1 MDDAA
6 HLPCVQTLRA
16 GLEHNANVEDDD
28 DDDDDEEDEEDVE
41 MEVVVD
47 VDTGVTTKK
56 KKVGVRGPK
65 WKPMEDECLIDSWK
79 AVSMDPVT
87 GANQTADKYYK
98 RIFDQF
104 NERKRFGDY
113 ATMVMERNESA
124 MSHRWAA
131 IKKGCNKFHGFLE
144 TMIRRAESGKTMV
157 DYVSSVLEYM
167 CNFGAGHLALIHVF
181 CRCSTPSPCTRPTT
195 RTRTSA

>member
-1 MDDAA
+1 MGTGFEPTA
-6 HLPCVQTLRA
+6 T
-16 GLEHNANVEDDD
+16 VEDDD
-28 DDDDDEEDEEDVE
+28 DEEEDEEDVE

-47 VDTGVTTKK
+47 VDTGVTTTKK
-56 KKVGVRGPK
+56 KKAGVRGPK

-113 ATMVMERNESA
+113 ATMYMERNESS

-131 IKKGCNKFHGFLE
+131 IKRGCNKFHGFLE
-144 TMIRRAESGKTMV
+144 TIIRR
-157 DYVSSVLEYM
+157 
-167 CNFGAGHLALIHVF
+167 
-181 CRCSTPSPCTRPTT
+181 
-195 RTRTSA
+195 